1 MNIVKDAYA
10 ITREDFAA
18 LTKEGQRAIEEELR
32 QEWRTPVELWTKL
45 NAEFLFDIDVAASEH
60 NTLCSMCLTKAENAL
75 QYEWFSGRGAR
86 SAFCNPGFSEG
97 EEWIRWAHRQTEL
110 VPGTVAVVI
119 GLASIG
125 SEWFKFAS
133 QNAAEIRLLNP
144 RVQFAPARPDIIKK
158 SSNPNETAAYIF
170 RGRRPSGPA
179 HITLQPWA

>member
-1 MNIVKDAYA
+1 MDTIKEAHT

-18 LTKEGQRAIEEELR
+18 QPKEVQKAIEEELR

-45 NAEFLFDIDVAASEH
+45 NAEFCFDIDVAASAH
-60 NTLCSMCLTKAENAL
+60 NALCPAFLVRADNAL
-75 QYEWFSGRGAR
+75 QCEWFQTCR
-86 SAFCNPGFSEG
+86 SAFCNPGFSKG

-125 SEWFKFAS
+125 SEWFKFAA

>member
-1 MNIVKDAYA
+1 MDITEQAYS
-10 ITREDFAA
+10 ITPKEFAA
-18 LTKEGQRAIEEELR
+18 LPRDVQKAIEEELR

-45 NAEFLFDIDVAASEH
+45 NAEFCFDIDVAASEH
-60 NTLCSMCLTKAENAL
+60 NTLCVVCITKAQNAL
-75 QYEWFSGRGAR
+75 QRAWFDGYSA
-86 SAFCNPGFSEG
+86 AFCNPGFSEG
-97 EEWIRWAHRQTEL
+97 GEWARWAHRQTEL
-110 VPGTVAVVI
+110 VPGAVAVVI

-133 QNAAEIRLLNP
+133 QKAAEIRLLNP

-158 SSNPNETAAYIF
+158 SSNPNETAVYIF